1 MLNSRDIAVFKRG
14 LVQTVG
20 CAIAGAAFRLTY
32 SYLQARLT
40 WKWRNKL
47 TRVCHEKYFRDM
59 NYYFIGEGVRPQRTF
74 RLAGVKL
81 PDLGRRWQGGTGGDK
96 MEDADNR
103 IAEDVKLTAA
113 GFSTCFSDIVYALF
127 AGVFYTYKLWRLY
140 NPVYALM
147 PYLYFCFSFSIVDI
161 LSPNNWR
168 KLMGDIQTKFAR

>member
-59 NYYFIGEGVRPQRTF
+59 NYYFIGEGVRPQPTF
-74 RLAGVKL
+74 RLAGGETAGPWAAL
-81 PDLGRRWQGGTGGDK
+81 AGGHWGGQDGGRR
-96 MEDADNR
+96 
-103 IAEDVKLTAA
+103 
-113 GFSTCFSDIVYALF
+113 
-127 AGVFYTYKLWRLY
+127 
-140 NPVYALM
+140 
-147 PYLYFCFSFSIVDI
+147 
-161 LSPNNWR
+161 
-168 KLMGDIQTKFAR
+168 

>member
-59 NYYFIGEGVRPQRTF
+59 NW
-74 RLAGVKL
+74 L
-81 PDLGRRWQGGTGGDK
+81 TGG
-96 MEDADNR
+96 
-103 IAEDVKLTAA
+103 AA
-113 GFSTCFSDIVYALF
+113 CLQTRRPMSAASLASPSRSG
-127 AGVFYTYKLWRLY
+127 WR
-140 NPVYALM
+140 
-147 PYLYFCFSFSIVDI
+147 
-161 LSPNNWR
+161 
-168 KLMGDIQTKFAR
+168 